1 MNGAVFS
8 SDARL
13 EHACR
18 MLRRGGHQVAEARN
32 AQEADAILERD
43 PAEFDFLVLPIRA
56 AEDGRTELSGQSVPV
71 DALLKGLRPGVPVFT
86 GRRTDYLKRLSLRL
100 YHFFEDEE
108 LARNNAALTAEGVL
122 YLLLSRTSR
131 SIFDYTYDLLGAG
144 KTGEQIYALLAR
156 LGLKVRPVTRRGERG
171 SMPYDSWRA
180 VPPAQVV
187 INTVPGRVVTADML
201 PNWTKEVFLLDLSS
215 GELGADPEVKAA
227 ANLTYL
233 AAPPLP
239 GLVAPESAGALL
251 ADYVEAVLAGKK
263 G

>member
-13 EHACR
+13 EHACV
-18 MLRRGGHQVAEARN
+18 MLRRGGHHVTEARS
-32 AQEADAILERD
+32 AREADAVLERG
-43 PAEFDFLVLPIRA
+43 PAGFDFVVLPIRA
-56 AEDGRTELSGQSVPV
+56 AENGVTELSGQPIAV
-71 DALLKGLRPGVPVFT
+71 DAFLKGLRPGVPVFT
-86 GRRTDYLKRLSLRL
+86 GRRTEYLKGLSLRL
-100 YHFFEDEE
+100 YNFFEDEE
-108 LARNNAALTAEGVL
+108 LARKNAALTAEGVL

-144 KTGEQIYALLAR
+144 KTGACIYALLTR
-156 LGLKVRPVTRRGERG
+156 LGLKVRLVTRRGGDG
-171 SMPYDSWRA
+171 SVPYDSWRA
-180 VPPAQVV
+180 APPAPVV
-187 INTVPGRVVTADML
+187 INTVPGPVVTGDML
-201 PNWTKEVFLLDLSS
+201 ADWTRKVFLLDLSS
-215 GELGADPEVKAA
+215 GELGADPAAKAA